1 MFAGPNGSGKSTLIY
16 EIGLQFKL
24 GYLINADDIESD
36 LNTKHYIDCSTLFP
50 RSLYQI
56 EWLNF
61 LEERTGDPRFQSY
74 NFQGIHIRNNY
85 LISAQKINSYQAAL
99 IAEFFR
105 EKLCLENHTFSF
117 ETVMSHKSK
126 LDFMRKAKDKGFKV
140 YLYFICTQDPE
151 INKQRVKNRMI
162 KGGHNVPENKVEER
176 YYRSLELLSDAFLMA
191 DRTFILDSSN
201 KNRDVIIEKKD
212 NEIIVHQQ
220 YVPEWIGLYVL
231 DKL

>member
-1 MFAGPNGSGKSTLIY
+1 MFAGPNGSGKSTLIH

-24 GYLINADDIESD
+24 GYLINTDDIESD

-50 RSLYQI
+50 RLLSQI

-61 LEERTGDPRFQSY
+61 LEENKGDSRFQSN
-74 NFQGIHIRNNY
+74 NFQRISIRNNY
-85 LISAQKINSYQAAL
+85 LISDQKINSYQAAL

-105 EKLCLENHTFSF
+105 EKLRLENHIFSF

-126 LDFMRKAKDKGFKV
+126 LDFMRKAKENGFKV

-151 INKQRVKNRMI
+151 INKQRVKNRI
-162 KGGHNVPENKVEER
+162 KKGGHNVPENKVEER
-176 YYRSLELLSDAFLMA
+176 YYRSLELLSEAFLIA
-191 DRTFILDSSN
+191 DRAFILDSSN